1 MTELLRSN
9 PRNLVVL
16 DYLLCSDLLLKQIST
31 FKRDYDMFVVQ
42 AHAPRTTCRLYQQ
55 ALMIW
60 LAGTNANPDEWRC
73 YITLPDELQRFQAYN
88 QQRGSA
94 AFAGTYWYWFD
105 THHNE
110 KP

>member
-1 MTELLRSN
+1 
-9 PRNLVVL
+9 
-16 DYLLCSDLLLKQIST
+16 
-31 FKRDYDMFVVQ
+31 
-42 AHAPRTTCRLYQQ
+42 
-55 ALMIW
+55 MIW
-60 LAGTNANPDEWRC
+60 LAGTNAKPDEWRR